1 MQTIFFRDNF
11 DTTFTPNIRNLCKRN
26 GTYYYRKQVDG
37 KRVLKSLK
45 TDDVFLAVHRLRQA
59 LAVVSGQKEQ
69 SKNKTT
75 DTIFQPTSEHT
86 NTIQP
91 EKTVAE
97 SKSVECN
104 TKKKHKMA
112 DIWDSIYH
120 GGQPLTQARAQSCVD
135 RVIKFLGCK
144 YIEDLDENP
153 DLVYDML
160 DKFRKVRVKAGRSKG
175 QTLGLKTIKEYIMH
189 LRQIIN
195 YAEER
200 DWIENAYKLKN
211 RLTIR
216 KIKGFSQSTPREP
229 LAEPD
234 FEILFDALFRL
245 LNGDTD
251 FFDTHKLKSYQKQH
265 LNRVIKHP
273 QAFVWVILICLFTGS
288 RAGAATTIRHQDIDI
303 ENLTIS
309 ICKNQSLVN
318 RGDIREKCK
327 RLKTTD
333 SERKVPIADIL
344 VKLGFLDYLKEQ
356 RKKYGQNAFIFEEV
370 IRNKNREGYRPHSIN
385 ESVNILLA
393 ALKIKPVAASAKFLL
408 DMHSL
413 KESFYSHNDLN
424 ISKDMLEAI
433 AGNRPSGRGLSS
445 RVYNKQSFSRLPTKM
460 IAAVNQIT
468 YPHLGLLFGG
478 KLPAELEHL
487 NITY

>member
-1 MQTIFFRDNF
+1 MQTIFFTNDF
-11 DTTFTPNIRNLCKRN
+11 DTTFTPNIKNLCKRN
-26 GTYYYRKQVDG
+26 GTFYYRKQVDG

-59 LAVVSGQKEQ
+59 LAVTSGQKEQ

-75 DTIFQPTSEHT
+75 DTIFQPTSEHI
-86 NTIQP
+86 NQIQSEYP
-91 EKTVAE
+91 VEE

-175 QTLGLKTIKEYIMH
+175 QTLGIKTIKEYIMH

-234 FEILFDALFRL
+234 FEILFNALFRMM
-245 LNGDTD
+245 NGDTD
-251 FFDTHKLKSYQKQH
+251 FLVNHKLKSYQKQY
-265 LNRVIKHP
+265 LNRVLKHP
-273 QAFVWVILICLFTGS
+273 QAFVWCILICLFTGS
-288 RAGAATTIRHQDIDI
+288 RAGATTTIRHNDIDL

-318 RGDIREKCK
+318 RDDIREKCK
-327 RLKTTD
+327 RLKTTE

-356 RKKYGQNAFIFEEV
+356 RKKYGPNSFIFEEV
-370 IRNKNREGYRPHSIN
+370 VRNKNREGYRPYSIN
-385 ESVNILLA
+385 ESVN
-393 ALKIKPVAASAKFLL
+393 ALFIVLGIKPVDASAKFLL

-413 KESFYSHNDLN
+413 KESFYSHNDLT

-445 RVYNKQSFSRLPTKM
+445 RIYNKQSFSRLPTKM
-460 IAAVNQIT
+460 ILAVNQIT